1 MNQELPLHTG
11 TIIIRIKMLKLL
23 YLSEPIEILHLSG
36 SFKALMN
43 PTQTM
48 VAKVS
53 CCTLQLD
60 FILGISIFY
69 TFSELS
75 EAKQSR
81 RRKLWHRWMVPYDQH
96 EAILQKR

>member
-23 YLSEPIEILHLSG
+23 YLSEPIKILHLSG

-53 CCTLQLD
+53 CCTLQFD
-60 FILGISIFY
+60 FMLGISILDIQRNV
-69 TFSELS
+69 TLNGSSISL
-75 EAKQSR
+75 K
-81 RRKLWHRWMVPYDQH
+81 
-96 EAILQKR
+96 